1 MTRIPSNGRI
11 APSPFALWSARW
23 HVCRPVRNAFEARMY
38 DEKFMRRAIEL
49 SAQALNQPGVRPYGA
64 VVVKAG
70 KIGGGGLNESAKKFD
85 PTSHGEVE
93 AVRDACR
100 NLKTTDLSGAELYTS
115 CEACSV
121 CVATMIMAGIS
132 RMYYGASL
140 AQSAGIVPR
149 PKMPPPALLVREQ
162 VGLAADKRSMLPAE
176 VKLGDEAIAVLKQ
189 WVESNSPD

>member
-1 MTRIPSNGRI
+1 M
-11 APSPFALWSARW
+11 
-23 HVCRPVRNAFEARMY
+23 HFEGGMY
-38 DEKFMRRAIEL
+38 EEKFMRRAIEL
-49 SAQALNQPGVRPYGA
+49 SAQALDRPGARPYGA
-64 VVVKAG
+64 VVVKDG
-70 KIGGGGLNESAKKFD
+70 KIVGEGLNQSAKNYD

-115 CEACSV
+115 CEPCSV

-140 AQSAGIVPR
+140 EQSAAVVPR

-162 VGLAADKRSMLPAE
+162 VGRPAGERSMLAAE
-176 VKLGDEAIAVLKQ
+176 TKLSGDAIAVLKQ
-189 WVESNSPD
+189 WVEAPKS